1 MAAQYAVKLEEK
13 KTKKQKGGHLG
24 RAKMAETASGDAQTG
39 EERVEE
45 YQRYNGA
52 RVLWPADMPDEMLA
66 LTVSAAQTAM
76 KEFVNVERE
85 GAKIAERVKKQLD
98 KEYGPHWHVVFGSA
112 FGSHAV
118 HEKNRFV
125 YFYLDPFAFMVYKAG
140 SG

>member
-1 MAAQYAVKLEEK
+1 
-13 KTKKQKGGHLG
+13 
-24 RAKMAETASGDAQTG
+24 MAETSGDAQTG
-39 EERVEE
+39 EEKIEE
-45 YQRYNGA
+45 YKPYEGA

-66 LTVSAAQTAM
+66 FTVSTAAGAL
-76 KEFVNVERE
+76 KEFNPERE

-98 KEYGPHWHVVFGSA
+98 KQFGAHWHVAFGSA

-125 YFYLDPFAFMVYKAG
+125 YFYFDPFAFMVYKAG

>member
-1 MAAQYAVKLEEK
+1 
-13 KTKKQKGGHLG
+13 
-24 RAKMAETASGDAQTG
+24 MAETAVGDQGQTG

-45 YQRYNGA
+45 YQRYEGA

-66 LTVSAAQTAM
+66 FTVSAAQSAVR
-76 KEFVNVERE
+76 ELSPDRE
-85 GAKIAERVKKQLD
+85 GAKIAERVKKLLD
-98 KEYGPHWHVVFGSA
+98 KEYGPHWHVVFGTA